1 MQQATQQAS
10 EAVLQVKVAVTA
22 ANAAATTSASISSG
36 TGGAQAAAGSTPV
49 AADESEPLS
58 FFLALPLEL
67 EPFISRV
74 HLALGSNLGDRVENI
89 ERALALLE
97 VGLEAEEAAA
107 KAAGEAAAAA
117 EAEDGF
123 ELPAAAPCAR
133 PLALPAG
140 AYLRVSDTSF
150 LYETPPAYV
159 LDQPAFVNAAAA
171 VETNLSPLA
180 LLAHIKANIEAALGR
195 PLLGAGAGAAP
206 RFGPRVI
213 DVDIVLWGA
222 RVLRLANGALQ
233 VPHQR
238 LAERDF
244 VLGPLADVAPEATHP
259 TLHASV
265 AALLHACTRNSSGG
279 GGPSLRRV
287 LPMPFRAWSGGA
299 ARATALVPLGARTL
313 VMGVL
318 NVTPD
323 SFSDGGALEA
333 GGVSAALEA
342 AQRLVAAGAD
352 IVDIGGQSTRPGA
365 APVSAAAEAARVLPV
380 IAALRSWLDAT
391 PAAAHVAISV
401 DTFSARVAAAALRAG
416 ATMLNDVAAGGLDA
430 RMLRTAAR
438 ARVPYVAMHMRGTP
452 ATMRGLAV
460 YAGARGAA
468 ARAAGEVAQRA
479 FAAGSG
485 GGGSGGGEPAPA
497 PGPAATEAAADAAA
511 EATAAVVEV
520 RTVLAARAAAAIAA
534 GVRRWHFCVD
544 PGLGFAKTTAHN
556 LALLRAPGL
565 AAALPFPSVYG
576 PSRKAFIGE
585 LTGRARPADRV
596 AGTCAAVSAAVAVGA
611 DIVRVHDVAEAADAA
626 KVADAVWRA
635 QA

>member
-1 MQQATQQAS
+1 MAPTPAHVVAGASSAAAASTAAAWTAAAAAAASDAASDAMRATLAAGALASDAVVAAVAAVQQATQQAS

-22 ANAAATTSASISSG
+22 ANAAATTSASISSS

-67 EPFISRV
+67 EPFISRG
-74 HLALGSNLGDRVENI
+74 HLALGSNRGDRVENI

-259 TLHASV
+259 TLHAL
-265 AALLHACTRNSSGG
+265 AAVDL
-279 GGPSLRRV
+279 
-287 LPMPFRAWSGGA
+287 
-299 ARATALVPLGARTL
+299 
-313 VMGVL
+313 
-318 NVTPD
+318 TPD
-323 SFSDGGALEA
+323 
-333 GGVSAALEA
+333 
-342 AQRLVAAGAD
+342 
-352 IVDIGGQSTRPGA
+352 
-365 APVSAAAEAARVLPV
+365 
-380 IAALRSWLDAT
+380 
-391 PAAAHVAISV
+391 
-401 DTFSARVAAAALRAG
+401 
-416 ATMLNDVAAGGLDA
+416 
-430 RMLRTAAR
+430 
-438 ARVPYVAMHMRGTP
+438 
-452 ATMRGLAV
+452 
-460 YAGARGAA
+460 
-468 ARAAGEVAQRA
+468 
-479 FAAGSG
+479 
-485 GGGSGGGEPAPA
+485 
-497 PGPAATEAAADAAA
+497 
-511 EATAAVVEV
+511 VE
-520 RTVLAARAAAAIAA
+520 
-534 GVRRWHFCVD
+534 
-544 PGLGFAKTTAHN
+544 
-556 LALLRAPGL
+556 
-565 AAALPFPSVYG
+565 
-576 PSRKAFIGE
+576 
-585 LTGRARPADRV
+585 
-596 AGTCAAVSAAVAVGA
+596 
-611 DIVRVHDVAEAADAA
+611 
-626 KVADAVWRA
+626 
-635 QA
+635 